1 MVESIVRAERPDP
14 QSSIS
19 ASFVWEVPRK
29 PVSVRIPFEFID
41 RLEREAVES
50 FRSLTSRGSEIG
62 GLLLGRVAPGS
73 PAVVAIEDYLPVPC
87 DYSRGPLYRLSEAD
101 LARFERA
108 IEQHGGP
115 GAARVAGFFRSH
127 TRKGL
132 SLDAEDAAFFQAR
145 FRAPHHIA
153 LLVRPA
159 ATKASVAGIF
169 IREGDTV
176 HTEASYLEFLFR
188 SADLQPS
195 RTAAEPA
202 PRPAGPPPVEP
213 PPAPKPA
220 ARGQIVP
227 IAFRRDPEPPSADS
241 TAHARPSGPPP
252 VGESARAAEPPP
264 APLAATK
271 PAPAPAAVPERKPL
285 APEVRLPVAP
295 AAPAAAAVPVPSAAP
310 AASAASAMPV
320 PSAAPMA
327 SAATEA
333 PEDPTSWM
341 DGKWVWSAGIFAIIL
356 LAAGGLFVYR
366 GFAPRGRPAAAVAA
380 RQDLSPLSLR
390 VERTA
395 GGLLLTWNRA
405 AQVIDEAKHA
415 TLSISDGDRHEN
427 YDMDIEQL
435 RKGSI
440 VYMPYTQDVSFRME
454 VMGSDQSKTAS
465 ELVRV
470 LRTSPMPE
478 QPSRDPSSQNASGSP
493 IDPASGADS
502 MKPEGRPAWAQ
513 PVKPFNAAS
522 IAGRLRPARSSD
534 LPEAPALSGG
544 DAPSPS
550 SALPDN
556 LGYAVPAAPPGAPA
570 MPPSAPAPRPSS
582 SAAPDKAAPAPV
594 ASRLQRA
601 ELIYRRDPIYPGI
614 AKQSGVKG
622 AVNLQVTVGTDGR
635 VKAVNVISGHPLL
648 RQAAVEA
655 VMQWVYKP
663 TLLNG
668 VAQESKMQVM
678 LNFVGAK

>member
-1 MVESIVRAERPDP
+1 M
-14 QSSIS
+14 
-19 ASFVWEVPRK
+19 
-29 PVSVRIPFEFID
+29 
-41 RLEREAVES
+41 
-50 FRSLTSRGSEIG
+50 
-62 GLLLGRVAPGS
+62 AP
-73 PAVVAIEDYLPVPC
+73 
-87 DYSRGPLYRLSEAD
+87 
-101 LARFERA
+101 
-108 IEQHGGP
+108 
-115 GAARVAGFFRSH
+115 
-127 TRKGL
+127 T
-132 SLDAEDAAFFQAR
+132 
-145 FRAPHHIA
+145 
-153 LLVRPA
+153 
-159 ATKASVAGIF
+159 
-169 IREGDTV
+169 
-176 HTEASYLEFLFR
+176 
-188 SADLQPS
+188 
-195 RTAAEPA
+195 
-202 PRPAGPPPVEP
+202 
-213 PPAPKPA
+213 
-220 ARGQIVP
+220 
-227 IAFRRDPEPPSADS
+227 
-241 TAHARPSGPPP
+241 
-252 VGESARAAEPPP
+252 
-264 APLAATK
+264 
-271 PAPAPAAVPERKPL
+271 
-285 APEVRLPVAP
+285 
-295 AAPAAAAVPVPSAAP
+295 
-310 AASAASAMPV
+310 
-320 PSAAPMA
+320 
-327 SAATEA
+327 ATEA
-333 PEDPTSWM
+333 LEDPTSWL
-341 DGKWVWSAGIFAIIL
+341 DGKWVWSAWIFAIIL
-356 LAAGGLFVYR
+356 LVAGGLFVYR
-366 GFAPRGRPAAAVAA
+366 GFAPRGRPAPAVAA
-380 RQDLSPLSLR
+380 RQDISPLSLR

-405 AQVIDEAKHA
+405 ALVIDEARHA

-478 QPSRDPSSQNASGSP
+478 QPSRDPSSSQNASGSP

-550 SALPDN
+550 GALPDN

-570 MPPSAPAPRPSS
+570 MPSSAPALRPSS
-582 SAAPDKAAPAPV
+582 SAAPDKAAPAPA

-601 ELIYRRDPIYPGI
+601 ELIYHRDPIYPGI

-668 VAQESKMQVM
+668 VAQESKIQVM